1 MSISPPEAA
10 PTIPS
15 GKVRHSFSDACQL
28 RRQLL
33 VRLRFET
40 DFKAYVGVW
49 KGIYA
54 LEGNKRFIV
63 KDPRRA
69 HLFYLPFS
77 SQKLRITLAEQKLNG
92 KQMEQYLER
101 YVHLIARR
109 YRFWNRTRGA
119 DHFLVACHDWVNEE
133 EASLF
138 DVLQLLLAS
147 VIFVSLF
154 QKLPKV
160 SFGTIGDYVLFL
172 ARSSIKI

>member
-33 VRLRFET
+33 VRLRLLCRSPPLPLRLPRQRCRRSALRFPRSCVSSLLSFSLDCRRYT
-40 DFKAYVGVW
+40 HV
-49 KGIYA
+49 GIYA

-119 DHFLVACHDWVNEE
+119 DHFLVACHDWV
-133 EASLF
+133 
-138 DVLQLLLAS
+138 
-147 VIFVSLF
+147 
-154 QKLPKV
+154 
-160 SFGTIGDYVLFL
+160 SFSFRLSFL
-172 ARSSIKI
+172 